1 MVAAKALL
9 LPWYWKGCGT
19 FMVEIIASDAVG
31 GDFFFLP
38 NVRDQ
43 LRRTAGA
50 AGASKED
57 VE

>member
-1 MVAAKALL
+1 
-9 LPWYWKGCGT
+9 
-19 FMVEIIASDAVG
+19 MVEIIASDAVG